1 MFLCAKEFVTFARF
15 GNARAA
21 RMATHDACPLVWM
34 EHLWLQAGRE
44 DQWPDSKLVAQTT
57 LSPSEAAC
65 MFAETILPE
74 AEARLVQELLMKRK
88 EKHKGEFLTFRVEFL
103 FVASVLQASLLL
115 LVVGQGGLVK
125 SVQLCTP
132 GEKPRAVQQEE
143 AQHAFDAGTVAVA
156 IDFEATR
163 TVTAYCWPKY
173 WKTFALM
180 GSIADLDFPPKVP
193 TALATGPLA
202 DAVVKAWG
210 GNDETRRRI
219 ERAKQAILKHGLW

>member
-1 MFLCAKEFVTFARF
+1 
-15 GNARAA
+15 
-21 RMATHDACPLVWM
+21 MATHDACPLVWM
-34 EHLWLQAGRE
+34 EHLWLRAGRE

-74 AEARLVQELLMKRK
+74 AEARLVHELVMTRK
-88 EKHKGEFLTFRVEFL
+88 GKHKGEFLTFRAEFL

-132 GEKPRAVQQEE
+132 GEKPRSVQQEE
-143 AQHAFDAGTVAVA
+143 AQNAFDAGTMAVA
-156 IDFEATR
+156 IDFEAAR

-173 WKTFALM
+173 WKTLAL
-180 GSIADLDFPPKVP
+180 IADLDSSPK
-193 TALATGPLA
+193 ALATVPLA
-202 DAVVKAWG
+202 DAGVNVWG
-210 GNDETRRRI
+210 GSDETRRRI
-219 ERAKQAILKHGLW
+219 ERAKQATLNCGLW